1 MRMFGASLLVSLLYV
16 PFAVDDGV
24 QSAKDLFLRSLS
36 RLASVFDLFAGLYT
50 ALYALVCVAAFGI
63 TVPTCFIIKGEGF
76 SCIVNL
82 IVLIALWS
90 LIQEVIETEI
100 GTLLEYTSFGQL
112 FFMCS
117 GDFSAVSI
125 IRATSFVYAKH
136 KLCCP
141 GKICNLC
148 L

>member
-1 MRMFGASLLVSLLYV
+1 MFGASLLVSLLYV
-16 PFAVDDGV
+16 PFAVDDV
-24 QSAKDLFLRSLS
+24 QSAMDLFLRSLS
-36 RLASVFDLFAGLYT
+36 RLASVFDLFAG
-50 ALYALVCVAAFGI
+50 LYALVCVAAFGI

-90 LIQEVIETEI
+90 LVQEVIETEI

-117 GDFSAVSI
+117 GDFSAASI

>member
-1 MRMFGASLLVSLLYV
+1 FIGTGIFGFGGMSI
-16 PFAVDDGV
+16 
-24 QSAKDLFLRSLS
+24 
-36 RLASVFDLFAGLYT
+36 ASVSGAMLYA

-63 TVPTCFIIKGEGF
+63 TVPICFIIKGEGF

-90 LIQEVIETEI
+90 LVQEVIETEI
-100 GTLLEYTSFGQL
+100 VTLLEYISFGQL

-125 IRATSFVYAKH
+125 IRTTSVGIVSIALLLLITYSVLKN
-136 KLCCP
+136 KEL
-141 GKICNLC
+141 K
-148 L
+148 